1 MNMNVLFRMIM
12 FVILAFSLVGCSDD
26 EELIVVPELDV
37 NYANL
42 NGTWKLVEWNG
53 QVLPEG
59 VYCYIELD
67 RKAHTFTMY
76 QKFDS
81 MYAKYVTGSYNI
93 EEDIYLGYIIDGEY
107 DYENGDWNNSYIVT
121 AFDESTMVWTA
132 KDNKNDVCKYVRC
145 EEVPQS
151 IKDEARVFE

>member
-1 MNMNVLFRMIM
+1 MKTILRVMTLCVLLIGFN
-12 FVILAFSLVGCSDD
+12 SCSDD
-26 EELIVVPELDV
+26 DNTPLPPLEV
-37 NYANL
+37 NYANIA
-42 NGTWKLVEWNG
+42 GTWMLTEWNNG
-53 QVLPEG
+53 ASLPDG
-59 VYCYIELD
+59 TYCYIYFD
-67 RKAHTFTMY
+67 RRDRVFKMY